1 MSLTQGLQIPFGIQT
16 VNPIPVDSWS
26 GPYIASNL
34 EDAIDDANSSIP
46 LEVRFQSMEVR
57 IVVDGLSKKFWYRD
71 GVTDNDLIEFISGEE
86 SRIFYISGGFTFSNN
101 TSDSI
106 YRTGSIGIGVGLTN
120 SNRFVVSSAGG
131 TVSLVVTDHGSVYN
145 VDRNNILTN
154 LAFGL
159 SASLSN
165 TTGFNNTSFGN
176 GALYSNT
183 NKSFNLAIGADS
195 LFNNNADYN
204 IGIGPSALFFNT
216 VGTQNTSIGAFAMYY
231 NVNGGFNTAIG
242 VGSLQNGT
250 ASIRNTG
257 IGGYSLYNT
266 TGSRNIGIGFFGGSS
281 ITTGNDN
288 TIIASDPNNNNEGIT
303 TGSKNTLI
311 GKAVTGIKT
320 GSNNT
325 IIGRVSGL
333 NIGLTGSVILAD
345 GDNNIRF
352 YSDSVG
358 NVGIGLTGPT
368 NKLHIYSST
377 SGALRIQDG
386 TEANGYVLTS
396 DSNGVA
402 TWNIPS
408 GGTQSLQDTLING
421 KTASFI
427 DAQGVL
433 TEINLGEYNEDNFNS
448 PISFRQSR
456 TFDDIEQITSIYQE
470 LGGVQFSTY
479 INDLLTNVGKV
490 GTIFSGNGNVGL
502 FTQNLFP
509 TFSKDQNFSFEDETV
524 EPSENLE
531 IFYKPNPKYVSG
543 TYYLATLDDGVT
555 EFIELTD
562 VDAPS
567 GYTGQGSKVV
577 AVKAD
582 ETGLEFVAQSDLMAL
597 QILVD
602 TKIGEAPED
611 GNTYG
616 RKDGSWT
623 QISAGSNIKL
633 ISEIKDLF
641 ISTSNF
647 NVIPNTFLNYL
658 STDGT
663 YKKLE
668 IEGYCDGNVIY
679 KTNEILRIE
688 NDLIVIGRINDIGI
702 GDLYQYFILTLKDV
716 YFEND
721 ELFVSDSEF
730 QLIDTGI
737 GADTYYID
745 IHGSCIKDGFVYLET
760 RPKLADLVRTRI
772 FKFNPYDLT
781 DSKFIEIP
789 IAGQGGYVR
798 YGQNYMFTVITEP
811 AGNGWIVRLPDD
823 LSSYEL
829 LTQVGLTNN
838 QRVVQSTTFGV
849 YEDKLYIPT
858 IYNVSGDPLR
868 YNSTGW
874 SVYDIVTGGL
884 IQQELSI
891 VISSGQTQNPTAHWM
906 TIFNDKLIC
915 SYRTIQQALVRFDLK
930 TLVSEEYLSMQAY
943 RPITDDNTIFSDGYM
958 FLNGEGSNTANLFK
972 IKYDDFTD
980 FSIELNN
987 YRSAGSIN
995 IDFYK
1000 DAYNYIG
1007 EAPED
1012 GQEYVRKDGAWTAL
1026 NGLSGISEIISA
1038 TISLTASNI
1047 QYDFNESSLWYHAT
1061 ASTNYTAN
1069 FINLPTTNN
1078 RTLSVSILIEQ
1089 GVTAYIP
1096 TVVKIAG
1103 VTQSL
1108 KWAGGSQSG
1117 TPNSLDLVTFTFIR
1131 INNSWV
1137 NIIGQIAP
1145 FS

>member
-159 SASLSN
+159 SASLLN
-165 TTGFNNTSFGN
+165 TTGFNNTAFGN

-345 GDNNIRF
+345 GNNNIRF

-408 GGTQSLQDTLING
+408 GGTQSLQETLNNGATATTSTGKLIDLTSNIELISNEANIGAVSEDNEVAIYLALGDFGDGIEPYINFIKTSTTGEEIRLRISNVTGERNVQFPDKDGTIAYLDDISGGTQSLQDTLING

-433 TEINLGEYNEDNFNS
+433 TEINLGEYIEDNFNS
-448 PISFRQSR
+448 PISFIQER
-456 TFDDIEQITSIYQE
+456 TFEDIQQISRIYQE
-470 LGGVQFSTY
+470 LGGVQLSTY
-479 INDLLTNVGKV
+479 FYNLLTNIGKV
-490 GTIFSGNGNVGL
+490 GFISSGNGDVSL
-502 FTQNLFP
+502 FTQNQFP
-509 TFSKDQNFSFEDETV
+509 TFSKDQSFSFEDETV
-524 EPSENLE
+524 EPSENLQ

-582 ETGLEFVAQSDLMAL
+582 ESGLEFVTGGGGIANVIQRVFSVTLAQLGA
-597 QILVD
+597 VD
-602 TKIGEAPED
+602 FNDDIPAKIKAYAIANSITKAVNETHDWEV
-611 GNTYG
+611 T
-616 RKDGSWT
+616 
-623 QISAGSNIKL
+623 
-633 ISEIKDLF
+633 E
-641 ISTSNF
+641 NF
-647 NVIPNTFLNYL
+647 NFDFEYTGTDMFDNYGIEDEATFVSYL
-658 STDGT
+658 SGQGATNIAVTD
-663 YKKLE
+663 
-668 IEGYCDGNVIY
+668 
-679 KTNEILRIE
+679 
-688 NDLIVIGRINDIGI
+688 
-702 GDLYQYFILTLKDV
+702 
-716 YFEND
+716 
-721 ELFVSDSEF
+721 F
-730 QLIDTGI
+730 QLTPSRLRCNL
-737 GADTYYID
+737 TF
-745 IHGSCIKDGFVYLET
+745 DG
-760 RPKLADLVRTRI
+760 
-772 FKFNPYDLT
+772 
-781 DSKFIEIP
+781 
-789 IAGQGGYVR
+789 
-798 YGQNYMFTVITEP
+798 ITE
-811 AGNGWIVRLPDD
+811 LD
-823 LSSYEL
+823 LSSFGINKINNLDSLVNLTYLYLGSNQIATIENLDSLVNLTALEL
-829 LTQVGLTNN
+829 SNN
-838 QRVVQSTTFGV
+838 QITTIENLDLLV
-849 YEDKLYIPT
+849 NLTYLDLSDNQITTIENLDSLVNLTTLYLHYNQITT
-858 IYNVSGDPLR
+858 IENLD
-868 YNSTGW
+868 
-874 SVYDIVTGGL
+874 
-884 IQQELSI
+884 
-891 VISSGQTQNPTAHWM
+891 
-906 TIFNDKLIC
+906 
-915 SYRTIQQALVRFDLK
+915 ALVNLT
-930 TLVSEEYLSMQAY
+930 TLLLVDNQITTAQFNTLNSWAILA
-943 RPITDDNTIFSDGYM
+943 PIN
-958 FLNGEGSNTANLFK
+958 
-972 IKYDDFTD
+972 
-980 FSIELNN
+980 
-987 YRSAGSIN
+987 GSIN
-995 IDFYK
+995 TNNNTD
-1000 DAYNYIG
+1000 N
-1007 EAPED
+1007 
-1012 GQEYVRKDGAWTAL
+1012 
-1026 NGLSGISEIISA
+1026 
-1038 TISLTASNI
+1038 
-1047 QYDFNESSLWYHAT
+1047 FNT
-1061 ASTNYTAN
+1061 STTYTTLLGKGWS
-1069 FINLPTTNN
+1069 INL
-1078 RTLSVSILIEQ
+1078 
-1089 GVTAYIP
+1089 
-1096 TVVKIAG
+1096 
-1103 VTQSL
+1103 
-1108 KWAGGSQSG
+1108 
-1117 TPNSLDLVTFTFIR
+1117 
-1131 INNSWV
+1131 
-1137 NIIGQIAP
+1137 
-1145 FS
+1145 